1 MSLETLQNIWE
12 THNQNSKEELKN
24 LRSNVREK
32 DRCLKS
38 KLRLLKDRS
47 KGNNICVEGIANSKN
62 QGWQM

>member
-1 MSLETLQNIWE
+1 MSLGNFQIIWE

-62 QGWQM
+62 QG